1 MTQYDIR
8 WHQRLLNFDKALS
21 ELEEAVNLASKRKL
35 TKLEEQGLIQAF
47 EYNYELAWNSLK
59 DFYQAQGDVDIQG
72 SRDTFRLAF
81 KRGLIE
87 DGKLWMEM
95 IQSRILTSHT
105 YNESTAAIV
114 ADKILHAYYPAF
126 IRLNR
131 ELNKLKNEY

>member
-8 WHQRLLNFDKALS
+8 WHQRLLNFDKALG

-47 EYNYELAWNSLK
+47 EYNYELAWNCLK
-59 DFYQAQGDVDIQG
+59 DFYQAQGDTDIQG
-72 SRDTFRLAF
+72 SRDAFRLAF

-105 YNESTAAIV
+105 YNQGTAAAV
-114 ADKILHAYYPAF
+114 ADKILHVYYPAF
-126 IRLNR
+126 MCLNHA
-131 ELNKLKNEY
+131 LNNLKNDN